1 MQHRIWFIML
11 LFWSMGCEKSKD
23 TGGTVNPP
31 PPPTPPV
38 VEEKPEF
45 KDRSR
50 SPLFIEIFPE
60 FSAVKAFTFISS
72 EDTIKPSPDFIF
84 GGGPDGQ
91 AFFKNPDGS
100 GYIVITN
107 HEYTWAASRMYL
119 DKKLNPVKGEY
130 LLDSDGG
137 MFRLCSATLATPE
150 EHGFPKMLFLT
161 RGEADPNGMTH
172 ALDPVAASSPKDK
185 ARVKPALGKFSGE
198 NNVPLPKDSYP
209 GKTVIVLTED
219 AESGQVYV
227 YLSDTPGDLDNGKLF
242 IMRRKDQNAVETA
255 MVTGTT
261 YDVEFVEAVNA
272 KNLTG
277 AELEALAINQKS
289 LSFGRVE
296 DVDYRKGSAANG
308 RELYFSS
315 TGMNN
320 RPAKTKWGR
329 VYRLRLDA
337 ASPLSGKLDIIAEG
351 DSNPGNDLINPDN
364 ICATTNFV
372 YIQEDGDNFYAGA
385 NHNSLIW
392 QYDIATGTKKKF
404 MDTKN
409 RVLAGSKYNPN
420 SDLRYGL
427 WEFGAMTDISDVIGV
442 PGTFTLNLHVHS
454 WREGNRY
461 LNPSKA
467 STAVEAYNAG
477 GQMLLLTGVPR

>member
-1 MQHRIWFIML
+1 M
-11 LFWSMGCEKSKD
+11 
-23 TGGTVNPP
+23 
-31 PPPTPPV
+31 
-38 VEEKPEF
+38 
-45 KDRSR
+45 
-50 SPLFIEIFPE
+50 
-60 FSAVKAFTFISS
+60 ISS
-72 EDTIKPSPDFIF
+72 DDTIKTTPDFLF

-91 AFFKNPDGS
+91 AFLKNPDGT
-100 GYIVITN
+100 GYIVVTN
-107 HEYTWAASRMYL
+107 HEYTWAVSRIYL

-130 LLDSDGG
+130 LMDSDGG

-150 EHGFPKMLFLT
+150 EHGFPKMLYLT

-172 ALDPVAASSPKDK
+172 ALDPLATATPKDK
-185 ARVKPALGKFSGE
+185 SRVKPALGKFSGE
-198 NNVPLPKDSYP
+198 NNVPLPKEAYA
-209 GKTVIVLTED
+209 GKTVILLTED
-219 AESGQVYV
+219 AESGQVYM
-227 YLSDTPGDLDNGKLF
+227 YLSDTPGDLENGKLY
-242 IMRRKDQNAVETA
+242 IMRRKDLNPTETA
-255 MVTGTT
+255 IVPGTT

-277 AELEALAINQKS
+277 AELESLAIS
-289 LSFGRVE
+289 LKTVSFGRVE
-296 DVDYRKGSAANG
+296 DIDYRKGGGANS

-337 ASPLSGKLDIIAEG
+337 TSPLGGKLDILSEG

-364 ICATTNFV
+364 ICVTTNYV

-392 QYDIATGTKKKF
+392 QYDIATGVKKKF
-404 MDTKN
+404 IDTKN
-409 RVLAGSKYNPN
+409 RVLAGTRYNPA
-420 SDLRYGL
+420 SDMRFGL
-427 WEFGAMTDISDVIGV
+427 WEFGAMLDISDIIGV

-454 WREGNRY
+454 WKEGNRF

-467 STAVEAYNAG
+467 STPVDAYTAG
-477 GQMLLLTGVPR
+477 GQMLILTGVPR